1 MTFDLN
7 RARQHLQTSNFRKLF
22 IEDMGWDHPTSD
34 LEIQYNGDQL
44 HLTAVAQKRGLTV
57 LICSPLESGLIP
69 DYADRRKIETQLR
82 KLIHEHILIFTN
94 VNYTKQVW
102 QWVRR
107 EPGRPTTSREYDYY
121 QGQSGQALLE
131 RLQGLVFTLE
141 EEESLGIFDVA
152 SRVRATFDVER
163 VTRRFYDRFREEHA
177 AFMRFLKGIPDEGMQ
192 RWYIS
197 VTLNRLMFVY
207 FIQKKQFLNGDENYL
222 RSKLIESRSKGQDL
236 FYTDFLCPLFF
247 EGFAMNKDERKPEMK
262 RLLGDVPYLN
272 GGIFQQHQIEISY
285 GKKIQ
290 ISDAAFE
297 RVFDFFDQYRWH
309 LDERPL
315 RNDSEINPDVLGYIF
330 EKYIN
335 QKEMGAYYTK
345 EDITG
350 YISRS
355 TILPYLLDQAQKD
368 CAIAFKGEQ
377 SVWRFLYSDP
387 RRYIFPSVQKD
398 CDLSLPAE
406 IQAGIDD
413 VSKREEWNKP
423 ANDEFSLPTETWREV
438 VGRRTRYEDLVQKL
452 GTGEIHEV
460 NDLITYNLDIEQFT
474 QDVVEASEGPEL
486 LRAFWKALRGI
497 KVLDPTC
504 GSGAFLFAALNILEP
519 LYEACLERMRV
530 FIAELEQSTEKH
542 RPEKFSD
549 FREVLDQ
556 VEQHHNERYFI
567 LKSIIVNNLYG
578 VDIMEEA
585 VEICKLRLFL
595 KLIAQVE
602 NGKDVE
608 PLPDIDFNIR
618 AGNTLV
624 GFSSID
630 EVRQAFMSDGQQMR
644 MLYPE
649 EENQIKRIEEE
660 ANLANR
666 SYLQFQRQQLEKGS
680 VTHQDKEIL
689 QNRLSQLNNELNRAL
704 AKTYGIDPDT
714 LHYAP
719 WQLRHKP
726 FNWLVDY
733 YGIMQKGGFD
743 VIIGNPPY
751 VAYSKIRNDYS
762 IKNFKTLN
770 CNNLYA
776 YVVEQSEKLLKREGK
791 LGLIVHM
798 SAFCTRG
805 MRDLVQF
812 TKTAFSIKWTSH
824 FGWRPAKLFEGVN
837 IPLSILIAANTGK
850 EKALFSTEYMKWYQE
865 ARPHVFSLLSYG
877 NCSRLRT
884 EDFVIPKVGSDTLT
898 IITKL
903 FDQNDR
909 LSNLTSPIHTKFKVF
924 YRNTGGL
931 YWRIFSDFPPYFSKN
946 GIDGESST
954 QSVISFQNKEYE
966 EISLAVLNSNLFW
979 LYYEAFSSY
988 QHLYD
993 YDIKNFPFSIEQ
1005 IGNETRIQIYKLAS
1019 ALMNGFQE
1027 NSVNELRRHQGGANS
1042 ISQAF
1047 YPSKSKN
1054 IIDSID
1060 KAISDHYGFSDE
1072 ELDFIINYDIKYRMG
1087 ASAEETD

>member
-22 IEDMGWDHPTSD
+22 IEDMGWDHPISD
-34 LEIQYNGDQL
+34 LDIQYNGDQL

-57 LICSPLESGLIP
+57 LICSPLDSGKIP

-94 VNYTKQVW
+94 VDYTKQIW

-107 EPGRPTTSREYDYY
+107 EPGRPTTSREYEHY

-141 EEESLGIFDVA
+141 EEESLGIIDVA

-192 RWYIS
+192 RWYVS

-207 FIQKKQFLNGDENYL
+207 FIQKKQFLDGDENYL
-222 RSKLIESRSKGQDL
+222 RSKLIESKGKGQDL

-247 EGFAMNKDERKPEMK
+247 EGFAMNKKERKPEMR

-272 GGIFQQHQIEISY
+272 GGIFQQHQIEIAY

-355 TILPYLLDQAQKD
+355 TMLPYLLDQAQKD

-377 SVWRFLYSDP
+377 SVWRLLSSDP
-387 RRYIFPSVQKD
+387 RRYIFPSIQKG

-406 IQAGIDD
+406 IQAGVED
-413 VSKREEWNKP
+413 VSKRQDWNKS
-423 ANDEFSLPTETWREV
+423 ALEEFSLPTETWREV
-438 VGRRTRYEDLVQKL
+438 VARRTRYEDLVQKL
-452 GTGEIHEV
+452 FTGEIHEV
-460 NDLITYNLDIEQFT
+460 NDLITYNLDIEQFA

-530 FIAELEQSTEKH
+530 FVTELEQSAEKY

-602 NGKDVE
+602 NGKDIE

-649 EENQIKRIEEE
+649 EEAQIKRIEEE
-660 ANLANR
+660 ADLANR
-666 SYLQFQRQQLEKGS
+666 SYLQFQRQQLEKGV
-680 VTHQDKEIL
+680 VTHQDKETL
-689 QNRLSQLNNELNRAL
+689 QNRLIQLNNELNRAL

-714 LHYAP
+714 LQYSP
-719 WQLRHKP
+719 WHLRHKP
-726 FNWLVDY
+726 FNWLVDF

-743 VIIGNPPY
+743 VIIGDLPPFF
-751 VAYSKIRNDYS
+751 VP
-762 IKNFKTLN
+762 LN
-770 CNNLYA
+770 
-776 YVVEQSEKLLKREGK
+776 KLV
-791 LGLIVHM
+791 LG
-798 SAFCTRG
+798 
-805 MRDLVQF
+805 
-812 TKTAFSIKWTSH
+812 TS
-824 FGWRPAKLFEGVN
+824 WRAE
-837 IPLSILIAANTGK
+837 
-850 EKALFSTEYMKWYQE
+850 
-865 ARPHVFSLLSYG
+865 
-877 NCSRLRT
+877 SR
-884 EDFVIPKVGSDTLT
+884 
-898 IITKL
+898 
-903 FDQNDR
+903 Q
-909 LSNLTSPIHTKFKVF
+909 
-924 YRNTGGL
+924 
-931 YWRIFSDFPPYFSKN
+931 
-946 GIDGESST
+946 
-954 QSVISFQNKEYE
+954 
-966 EISLAVLNSNLFW
+966 LAV
-979 LYYEAFSSY
+979 
-988 QHLYD
+988 
-993 YDIKNFPFSIEQ
+993 
-1005 IGNETRIQIYKLAS
+1005 
-1019 ALMNGFQE
+1019 
-1027 NSVNELRRHQGGANS
+1027 
-1042 ISQAF
+1042 
-1047 YPSKSKN
+1047 
-1054 IIDSID
+1054 
-1060 KAISDHYGFSDE
+1060 
-1072 ELDFIINYDIKYRMG
+1072 
-1087 ASAEETD
+1087 

>member
-34 LEIQYNGDQL
+34 LDIQYNGDQL

-57 LICSPLESGLIP
+57 LICSPLESGQIP

-94 VNYTKQVW
+94 VDYTKQVW

-107 EPGRPTTSREYDYY
+107 EPGRPTTSREYEYY

-141 EEESLGIFDVA
+141 EEESLGIIDVA

-177 AFMRFLKGIPDEGMQ
+177 AFMRFLKGIPDDGMQ
-192 RWYIS
+192 RWYVS

-222 RSKLIESRSKGQDL
+222 RSKLIESKSKGQDL
-236 FYTDFLCPLFF
+236 FYSDFLCPLFF
-247 EGFAMNKDERKPEMK
+247 EGFAMNKNERKPEMK

-272 GGIFQQHQIEISY
+272 GGIFQQHQIEIAY

-377 SVWRFLYSDP
+377 SVWRLLSSDP
-387 RRYIFPSVQKD
+387 RRYIFPSIQKG

-406 IQAGIDD
+406 IQAGIED
-413 VSKREEWNKP
+413 VSKRQDWNKT
-423 ANDEFSLPTETWREV
+423 ALEDFSLPTETWREV
-438 VGRRTRYEDLVQKL
+438 VARRVRYEDLIQKL

-460 NDLITYNLDIEQFT
+460 NDLITYNMDIEQFS

-530 FIAELEQSTEKH
+530 FVAELEQSAEKH

-549 FREVLDQ
+549 FREVLDR

-624 GFSSID
+624 GFTSVD
-630 EVRQAFMSDGQQMR
+630 EVRQALMSDGQQMR

-649 EENQIKRIEEE
+649 EETQLKTIEEN
-660 ANLANR
+660 ADLANR
-666 SYLQFQRQQLEKGS
+666 AYLQFQQQQLEKGS

-704 AKTYGIDPDT
+704 AKTHGIDPNT
-714 LHYAP
+714 LDYSSWISNYRPLNWYAD
-719 WQLRHKP
+719 
-726 FNWLVDY
+726 F
-733 YGIMQKGGFD
+733 YGIMKQGGFN

-751 VAYSKIRNDYS
+751 VDYRKVRNTYQ
-762 IKNFKTLN
+762 IKQYHTEET
-770 CNNLYA
+770 NNLYA
-776 YVVEQSEKLLKREGK
+776 FCMERSISLSVKEGRFGMIVPVSSISGESYISLFELFSKQENWISSFSNRPGKLFKGVEQRLSIFISRFSKKPALFTTQFFHWPEIFRNFLFDQISYVQSQKWTLTKLPIKIGNRMSFSIFEKILTVGNEKKLALCEFPGQFGVWFHNGPTYWVRSLAFEPKGNLQSEKSNHYRKIRVKEQNDAY
-791 LGLIVHM
+791 LISSIM
-798 SAFCTRG
+798 NSSTYYLFFKMISNC
-805 MRDLVQF
+805 RDLGQKEWAEF
-812 TKTAFSIKWTSH
+812 PLGKISANAQNKLIELGITLSDILINTSLKKSRLYPS
-824 FGWRPAKLFEGVN
+824 GRIEYDEYYPAKAK
-837 IPLSILIAANTGK
+837 P
-850 EKALFSTEYMKWYQE
+850 
-865 ARPHVFSLLSYG
+865 
-877 NCSRLRT
+877 
-884 EDFVIPKVGSDTLT
+884 
-898 IITKL
+898 
-903 FDQNDR
+903 
-909 LSNLTSPIHTKFKVF
+909 
-924 YRNTGGL
+924 
-931 YWRIFSDFPPYFSKN
+931 
-946 GIDGESST
+946 
-954 QSVISFQNKEYE
+954 
-966 EISLAVLNSNLFW
+966 
-979 LYYEAFSSY
+979 
-988 QHLYD
+988 
-993 YDIKNFPFSIEQ
+993 
-1005 IGNETRIQIYKLAS
+1005 
-1019 ALMNGFQE
+1019 
-1027 NSVNELRRHQGGANS
+1027 
-1042 ISQAF
+1042 
-1047 YPSKSKN
+1047 
-1054 IIDSID
+1054 IIDEID
-1060 KAISDHYGFSDE
+1060 KYLGCHYGFSAE
-1072 ELDFIINYDIKYRMG
+1072 EIDFITNYDYKFRMG
-1087 ASAEETD
+1087 SDNDEN

>member
-34 LEIQYNGDQL
+34 LDIQYNGDQL
-44 HLTAVAQKRGLTV
+44 HQTAVAQKRGLTV
-57 LICSPLESGLIP
+57 LICSPLESGQIP
-69 DYADRRKIETQLR
+69 DYSDRRKIETQLR
-82 KLIHEHILIFTN
+82 KSIHEHILIFTN
-94 VNYTKQVW
+94 MDYTKQVW

-107 EPGRPTTSREYDYY
+107 EPGRPTTSREYEYY

-141 EEESLGIFDVA
+141 EEESLGIIDVA

-192 RWYIS
+192 RWYVS

-222 RSKLIESRSKGQDL
+222 RSKLIESKSKGQDL
-236 FYTDFLCPLFF
+236 FYRDFLCPLFF

-272 GGIFQQHQIEISY
+272 GGIFQQHQIEIAY

-377 SVWRFLYSDP
+377 SVWRFLSSDP
-387 RRYIFPSVQKD
+387 RRYIFPSVQKG

-413 VSKREEWNKP
+413 VSKREGWNKP
-423 ANDEFSLPTETWREV
+423 ANEEFSLPTETWREV
-438 VGRRTRYEDLVQKL
+438 VARRTRYQDLVQKL

-602 NGKDVE
+602 KAKDVE

-624 GFSSID
+624 GFTSVD
-630 EVRQAFMSDGQQMR
+630 EVRQALMSDGQQLR

-649 EENQIKRIEEE
+649 EEAQLKHIEEE

-666 SYLQFQRQQLEKGS
+666 AYQQFQHQQLEKGT
-680 VTHQDKEIL
+680 VTVENKKDL
-689 QNRLSQLNNELNRAL
+689 RARLENLNNELNRAL
-704 AKTYGIDPDT
+704 ARTYGVDPDASEYCSW
-714 LHYAP
+714 LE
-719 WQLRHKP
+719 RHKA
-726 FNWLVDY
+726 FNWLVDF
-733 YGIMQKGGFD
+733 YGIMNKGGFD

-751 VAYSKIRNDYS
+751 LEQKQVNYAVNGYQTSSTGTIHALCLERSLLLAKYGNISLIVPLSIVSTQRMKLVQEIFETGRCVWYSNYS
-762 IKNFKTLN
+762 W
-770 CNNLYA
+770 
-776 YVVEQSEKLLKREGK
+776 RPGK
-791 LGLIVHM
+791 LFDTVNRALTICVGNRSKKM
-798 SAFCTRG
+798 QT
-805 MRDLVQF
+805 
-812 TKTAFSIKWTSH
+812 FSTTYQKWTSETRFLLMH
-824 FGWRPAKLFEGVN
+824 NISYTEIERNRQQPWAPKLGFEIERYILKKFLN
-837 IPLSILIAANTGK
+837 IP
-850 EKALFSTEYMKWYQE
+850 
-865 ARPHVFSLLSYG
+865 
-877 NCSRLRT
+877 
-884 EDFVIPKVGSDTLT
+884 
-898 IITKL
+898 TKL
-903 FDQNDR
+903 GNYIGNHG
-909 LSNLTSPIHTKFKVF
+909 SKIF
-924 YRNTGGL
+924 YRSDGGL
-931 YWRIFSDFPPYFSKN
+931 YWKIFTNFSPAFVINGKSGHSSRETCLSLMNNDYLLPAIATLSSDVFWWWYSVTSNCRHLNPFDLINFPIPETIFCDAELIDLGNKYLEDISLNSEMAIRIQKQT
-946 GIDGESST
+946 GRTET
-954 QSVISFQNKEYE
+954 QSFK
-966 EISLAVLNSNLFW
+966 
-979 LYYEAFSSY
+979 
-988 QHLYD
+988 
-993 YDIKNFPFSIEQ
+993 
-1005 IGNETRIQIYKLAS
+1005 IQ
-1019 ALMNGFQE
+1019 
-1027 NSVNELRRHQGGANS
+1027 
-1042 ISQAF
+1042 
-1047 YPSKSKN
+1047 KSKP
-1054 IIDSID
+1054 IIDQID
-1060 KAISDHYGFSDE
+1060 KVLMKHFGLTES

-1087 ASAEETD
+1087 ADTDDE